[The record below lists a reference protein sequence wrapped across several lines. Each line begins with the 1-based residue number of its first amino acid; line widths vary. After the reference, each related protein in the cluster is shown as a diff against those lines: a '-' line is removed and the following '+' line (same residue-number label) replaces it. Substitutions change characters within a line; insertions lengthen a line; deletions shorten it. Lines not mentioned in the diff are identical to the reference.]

1 MVPACKF
8 NDSHYDGRLGNT
20 LGIMLLRV
28 FLPLAVADPGGGGGA
43 GRRAPHLFRQ
53 IV

>member
-28 FLPLAVADPGGGGGA
+28 FLPLAVADPGGGRFAGGA
-43 GRRAPHLFRQ
+43 RPTYFGK
-53 IV
+53 